1 MRWISK
7 LGSRGTSAG
16 IDSEKKVGRSSLAS
30 VPLTHSHKITYIHQ
44 PRPLLQGA
52 GGYLIPIVKRVTC
65 APNLIYG
72 RTTDG
77 INLKQH
83 FLEIRASYPKRYI
96 HDCGRS
102 RPRRHGR
109 RIHEFTLVLVLV
121 LVLLFCLISVERT
134 LLNPSYPRSPAFR
147 SPRIRRRRGA

>member
-1 MRWISK
+1 MDIKAGFSGYISWHRFRK
-7 LGSRGTSAG
+7 KSWKIFSGFCSAHT
-16 IDSEKKVGRSSLAS
+16 L
-30 VPLTHSHKITYIHQ
+30 HKITYIHQ